1 MKAEYRSATTNK
13 LSTQAQVLLAA
24 LFLLIANP
32 LQAQFTAPQQEVHL
46 DYGHQKAQFTF
57 EGDSPIKS
65 ADPNCDCASLRI
77 EGNRIIVDV
86 DTRDFDENLN
96 RHIKVRM
103 EDGRKIK
110 LYMIFVVPQP
120 LIISSKSLIWK
131 RNSPLKSQRLSLR
144 IPKGS
149 PISKLIQAG
158 LNGEDFH
165 FDTKTIKKG
174 EQYQIDIR
182 PLSTARKA
190 LNRLVLKTDS
200 SDKRSAQYIIYL
212 RIK

>member
-1 MKAEYRSATTNK
+1 MKTSLVSRA
-13 LSTQAQVLLAA
+13 QALLVA
-24 LFLLIANP
+24 LCLLVSSP
-32 LQAQFTAPQQEVHL
+32 LQAQFAAPHQEIHL
-46 DYGHQKAQFTF
+46 DYGHRKAQFIF
-57 EGDSPIKS
+57 EGDSSVKS
-65 ADPNCDCASLRI
+65 AEPNCDCASLVI

-103 EDGRKIK
+103 KDGRKIK

-120 LIISSKSLIWK
+120 LVISKKSLIWE
-131 RNSPLKSQRLSLR
+131 RNSPLKSQRISLR

-149 PISKLIQAG
+149 PISKLIEAG
-158 LNGEDFH
+158 LNGDDFE

-212 RIK
+212 RIR